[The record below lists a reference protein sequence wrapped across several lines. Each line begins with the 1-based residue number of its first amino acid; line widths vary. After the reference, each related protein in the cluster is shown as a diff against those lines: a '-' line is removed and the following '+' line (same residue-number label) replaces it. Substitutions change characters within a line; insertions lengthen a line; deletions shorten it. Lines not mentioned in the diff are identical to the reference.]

1 MSRVV
6 WAECGRDGK
15 KDFIV
20 FICIS
25 RFRCNLNLSSFLLLV
40 ALKGK
45 GKKRILMVPLSEEK
59 KSIPWERCVKFK
71 IFGFQRNINVINCVF
86 LSGTQRTEW
95 RVVNESR
102 RRYFVL

>member
-1 MSRVV
+1 MRASGPSESGGLGGMWKR
-6 WAECGRDGK
+6 WK

-59 KSIPWERCVKFK
+59 NQFHGS
-71 IFGFQRNINVINCVF
+71 
-86 LSGTQRTEW
+86 
-95 RVVNESR
+95 VV
-102 RRYFVL
+102 

>member
-1 MSRVV
+1 MRASGPSESGGVRGM
-6 WAECGRDGK
+6 WKRWK

-59 KSIPWERCVKFK
+59 
-71 IFGFQRNINVINCVF
+71 INSMGALCEIQDF
-86 LSGTQRTEW
+86 
-95 RVVNESR
+95 RVST
-102 RRYFVL
+102 

>member
-1 MSRVV
+1 M
-6 WAECGRDGK
+6 GRGMWRRWK

-45 GKKRILMVPLSEEK
+45 GKKEDFNGAVERRK

-71 IFGFQRNINVINCVF
+71 IFGFQRNIKVINCVF
-86 LSGTQRTEW
+86 LSGTQRTER

>member
-1 MSRVV
+1 MSRGV
-6 WAECGRDGK
+6 WEECGRDGK

-45 GKKRILMVPLSEEK
+45 GKKEDFNGAA
-59 KSIPWERCVKFK
+59 ERGKNQFH
-71 IFGFQRNINVINCVF
+71 G
-86 LSGTQRTEW
+86 S
-95 RVVNESR
+95 VV
-102 RRYFVL
+102 